1 MTINYYSAEWC
12 SSCKA
17 MMPLFEQECE
27 KLNVEYEI
35 IDVESDRG
43 VDLSIEYKV
52 RNIPTLIFLDNE
64 NNVIGRASGS
74 QAYKEIVKYL

>member
-27 KLNVEYEI
+27 KLHVEYEI